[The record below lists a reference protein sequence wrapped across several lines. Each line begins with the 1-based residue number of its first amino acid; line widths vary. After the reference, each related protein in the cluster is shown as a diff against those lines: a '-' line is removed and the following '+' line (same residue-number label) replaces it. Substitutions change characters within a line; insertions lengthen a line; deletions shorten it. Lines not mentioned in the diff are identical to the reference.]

1 MSTKAPVDRPNK
13 QHDTSRAILRRLVQ
27 VVVQMLIVA
36 ATLFISS
43 GRLGW
48 VWAWAYLGIAIGIL
62 TVNMLILPPELIVER
77 GQIREGTKGWDK
89 ALNAFIAVPTFAT
102 LIVAGLDE
110 RFGWTPQLS
119 LALHLAAL
127 VLVTLGQGLV
137 SWAMVSNKFFS
148 TTACVQVDRGHAV
161 ASDGPYAYV
170 RHPGYAGMIV
180 TWLVA
185 PLAFGSLW
193 ALISASLV
201 AAGLI
206 VRTAFE
212 DRMLQAELGGYQDYA
227 TRVRY
232 RLLPGVW

>member
-1 MSTKAPVDRPNK
+1 MSTKAPVDRPDK
-13 QHDTSRAILRRLVQ
+13 QHDMPRAILRRLVQ
-27 VVVQMLIVA
+27 VVAQILIVA

-48 VWAWAYLGIAIGIL
+48 VWAWAYLGVAFGIL
-62 TVNMLILPPELIVER
+62 AINVLILPPELIVER
-77 GQIREGTKGWDK
+77 GQIKEGTKGWDK
-89 ALNAFIAVPTFAT
+89 VLSAFITVPTFAT

-110 RFGWTPQLS
+110 RFGWPPQLS
-119 LALHLAAL
+119 LALYLAAL
-127 VLVTLGQGLV
+127 ALVALGQGLV

-148 TTACVQVDRGHAV
+148 TTACVQADQGHTV
-161 ASDGPYAYV
+161 ASGGPYGYV

-180 TWLVA
+180 TWLAA
-185 PLAFGSLW
+185 PLALGSLW
-193 ALISASLV
+193 ALISAGLV

-212 DRMLQAELGGYQDYA
+212 DRMLQEELDGYKDYA
-227 TRVRY
+227 ARVRY